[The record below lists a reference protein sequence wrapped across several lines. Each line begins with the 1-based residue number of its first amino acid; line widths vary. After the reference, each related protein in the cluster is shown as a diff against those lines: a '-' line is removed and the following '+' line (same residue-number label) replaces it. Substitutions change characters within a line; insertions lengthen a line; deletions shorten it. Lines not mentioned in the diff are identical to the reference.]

1 MNKKSGSNPRPFR
14 VCKAWFPY
22 SRLDG
27 LDSYFATIWAIQT
40 TRTIISKRGL
50 KLIKHVIWL
59 TVSTSL
65 PFTLALPLG
74 EACFLG
80 TPKLP
85 SWRRVHTSRKFNF
98 DLGVDRTVINVE
110 GLSVTRNRSCLSR
123 CAKCALRLTIE
134 VYFRG
139 VREGKPTF
147 PSKSTVAVSNAN
159 PQLEIMD
166 VIFETR
172 KRVFDQ
178 DLQAQKRLL
187 TTQDKV
193 ELSNQ
198 PWSFA
203 TFPEPRHSFHRFLFT
218 KYYLDTSLNEQRAVR
233 LLFS

>member
-74 EACFLG
+74 EARFLG

-85 SWRRVHTSRKFNF
+85 SWRRVHASRKFNF

-147 PSKSTVAVSNAN
+147 PSKINCCSFECKSSVGDDGCDTWNTKKSVSSGFTNAEKTPDDARQGWAFWPTLKFCN
-159 PQLEIMD
+159 VPRAPPQ
-166 VIFETR
+166 F
-172 KRVFDQ
+172 
-178 DLQAQKRLL
+178 
-187 TTQDKV
+187 
-193 ELSNQ
+193 
-198 PWSFA
+198 PSF
-203 TFPEPRHSFHRFLFT
+203 
-218 KYYLDTSLNEQRAVR
+218 SL
-233 LLFS
+233 